1 MVQQLRAR
9 IDKWDYMKI
18 KIFCTTKEMMSKLK
32 RLNTE
37 CKKIFTSYIFD

>member
-18 KIFCTTKEMMSKLK
+18 KIFCTKEMMSKLK

-37 CKKIFTSYIFD
+37 YEKIFTSYIFD